1 MSENAIDM
9 RAATD
14 TPNPQIND
22 EQVGDRAMEELS
34 VPSHRRGPNALQT
47 TLLMARVTFREA
59 ARRMILWI
67 AMLAGLGF
75 LAFFWTALH
84 FVIKHRSPHTSIVD
98 FREGVVMITMMV
110 LYAGSMM
117 TSLMAVLTSCDTLS
131 GEIASGTIHAIATKP
146 VQRWCIVLGKWVGFV
161 GMLTLY
167 VLLIEGGTI
176 LISWIQSGY
185 LPPHGS
191 AVLFLIW
198 LQAIVL
204 LGITMAAS
212 SIFSSLTSGAISL
225 GLYGVAFVGGWIE
238 QFGSL
243 RHVKAC
249 VELGIL
255 SSLIMPSD
263 ALWRRAA
270 FEFQPP
276 LLGAVGVTPFSGT
289 LVPSGAMVIYA
300 SIYAVLG
307 VLLAQVLFSRRD
319 L

>member
-1 MSENAIDM
+1 MSENAIDL
-9 RAATD
+9 RATD
-14 TPNPQIND
+14 TPNPRISD
-22 EQVGDRAMEELS
+22 DPMSERTREEVSTLS
-34 VPSHRRGPNALQT
+34 HPRGPNALQT
-47 TLLMARVTFREA
+47 FLLIARVTFREA
-59 ARRMILWI
+59 ARRRILWI
-67 AMLAGLGF
+67 AMLAGIGF

-84 FVIKHRSPHTSIVD
+84 FVTKHHSSQASLVE
-98 FREGVVMITMMV
+98 FREGIVMMTMMV

-167 VLLIEGGTI
+167 VLLVDGGTI
-176 LISWIQSGY
+176 LISWFQSGY

-212 SIFSSLTSGAISL
+212 SSFSSLTSGAISL
-225 GLYGVAFVGGWIE
+225 GLYGLAFVGGWIE

-243 RHVKAC
+243 RHVRAC

-276 LLGAVGVTPFSGT
+276 LLGVAGVTPFSGN
-289 LVPSGAMVIYA
+289 LVPSAAMVIYA
-300 SIYAVLG
+300 FAYAVLSA
-307 VLLAQVLFSRRD
+307 LLAQYLFSRRD